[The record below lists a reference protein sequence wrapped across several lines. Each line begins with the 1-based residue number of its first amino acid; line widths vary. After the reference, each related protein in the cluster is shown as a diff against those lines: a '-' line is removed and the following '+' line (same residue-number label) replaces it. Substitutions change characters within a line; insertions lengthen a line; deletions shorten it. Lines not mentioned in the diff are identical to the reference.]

1 MPPGPRT
8 WVDDGGPVS
17 GGQAGV
23 VDLGHAGVLG
33 EEFGDGGGGGV
44 LGADPDDEGADAAG
58 EQ

>member
-1 MPPGPRT
+1 
-8 WVDDGGPVS
+8 
-17 GGQAGV
+17 
-23 VDLGHAGVLG
+23 VLG